1 MDEVALTLDESI
13 QVLILGCFLTLVT
26 SYLAWVLG
34 FYQLPKSSDKEEE
47 LPLKTVLSS
56 FALFLF
62 FMILFVPFIFVLGL
76 YLIKGHTNLNTE
88 ALVLIN
94 TCAIL
99 TTFIAFGIYLNFLS
113 SKSRKLIF
121 GKSFGISF
129 NKSVKDISLGI
140 LTWFLSFPV
149 VLIVGKT
156 LEIIFNFLSLDV
168 SVNQVAVSQVKD
180 SLSSPILFSGIA
192 ISIVLFVPI
201 IEEFLFRGCL
211 QTWIKGKIGL
221 TKAIFLSSFVFAA
234 FHFSL
239 SQGLGNIELLSSLF
253 VLSCFLGFIYERQQ
267 SLLASIS
274 LHAFFNA
281 VSVLVIALSN

>member
-1 MDEVALTLDESI
+1 MDEVALTLNESI
-13 QVLILGCFLTLVT
+13 QVWILGCFLTLIT

-34 FYQLPKSSDKEEE
+34 FYQLPKSTHHEDK

-76 YLIKGHTNLNTE
+76 YLVKGHTNLNAG

-99 TTFIAFGIYLNFLS
+99 ITFFAFGIYLNFLD
-113 SKSRKLIF
+113 SKNRKLIF
-121 GKSFGISF
+121 GKSFGL
-129 NKSVKDISLGI
+129 NNVKDVSLGVV
-140 LTWFLSFPV
+140 TWFISFPV
-149 VLIVGKT
+149 VLVVGKT
-156 LEIIFNFLSLDV
+156 LEIIFKLLSLEV

-180 SLSSPILFSGIA
+180 ALSSPTLFLGIA
-192 ISIVLFVPI
+192 TSIVFFVPI

-211 QTWIKGKIGL
+211 QTWVKGKIGL

-281 VSVLVIALSN
+281 VSVLMIALSN